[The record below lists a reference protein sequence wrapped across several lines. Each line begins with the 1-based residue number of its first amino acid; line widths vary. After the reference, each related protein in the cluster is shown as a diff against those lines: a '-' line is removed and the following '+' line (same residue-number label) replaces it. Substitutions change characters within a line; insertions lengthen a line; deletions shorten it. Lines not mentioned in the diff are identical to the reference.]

1 RITLEVNSSVIYKNG
16 QPIAIQGIARDITE
30 RKRVEAAIRENEEK
44 YRDLF
49 ENANDLIYT
58 HDLNGNFTSIN
69 RAGEI
74 ITGYSREEAV

>member
-1 RITLEVNSSVIYKNG
+1 NSSVIYKNG

-74 ITGYSREEAV
+74 ITGYSREEA